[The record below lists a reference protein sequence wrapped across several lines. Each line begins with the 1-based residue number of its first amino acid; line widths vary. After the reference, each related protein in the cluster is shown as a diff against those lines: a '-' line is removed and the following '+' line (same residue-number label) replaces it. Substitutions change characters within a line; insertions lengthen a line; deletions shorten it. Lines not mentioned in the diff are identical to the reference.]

1 MKLKQQRKIKMKFI
15 AENMEQVYKKN
26 RERVVLNTIKALK
39 KDIKKYAR
47 DGYKSR
53 IIETYYGFNDEEQE
67 RITNY
72 FVEKGFDVEWIYN
85 DEVKIIW
92 AKNQV

>member
-1 MKLKQQRKIKMKFI
+1 MKFI

-47 DGYKSR
+47 YGYESR
-53 IIETYYGFNDEEQE
+53 IIETVYGFNDEEQE

-72 FVEKGFDVEWIYN
+72 FVRKGFGVEWIYN
-85 DEVKIIW
+85 DEVRITWSK
-92 AKNQV
+92 K